1 MGADHCLI
9 SDEGLF
15 DLKDFYSKIEKYIN
29 RSSLYR
35 DGILLVVLI
44 LSCKLRGEIC
54 QFYIQ

>member
-1 MGADHCLI
+1 MAPCLI